1 MIGYKTVTKLALSE
15 VSFGEVT
22 IQRLRRVTLD
32 ANLLRTLGLVEGDS
46 VDVVLLVDSSD
57 IVMRRCKDVSFKKNQ
72 SGIKF

>member
-57 IVMRRCKDVSFKKNQ
+57 IVMRSII
-72 SGIKF
+72 G

>member
-1 MIGYKTVTKLALSE
+1 VTKLALSE

>member
-1 MIGYKTVTKLALSE
+1 VTKLALSE

-57 IVMRRCKDVSFKKNQ
+57 VKTYHSKKIRAESSFN
-72 SGIKF
+72 GCIIG